1 MSQETLFQE
10 SQALYAAYFFAA
22 DAACECY
29 AAERSTSFNDPSRE
43 AEKEVK
49 VSHGCCG

>member
-22 DAACECY
+22 TVND
-29 AAERSTSFNDPSRE
+29 RSPIGAIPRIQGWRSARR
-43 AEKEVK
+43 
-49 VSHGCCG
+49 